1 MLDTIFIFSEAK
13 QSQINLSITAALS
26 WFCCKIYTSLLILMI
41 TRHVQV
47 LHVHDTVMCKI
58 ISLTSAALLSYL
70 TCLVVFLK
78 EKFSSLATCRLQ
90 KTNNATQRG
99 SDQKKSLWFS
109 FRAQVFSCSF
119 YSWSYRN
126 WSSIYCN
133 YIDI

>member
-1 MLDTIFIFSEAK
+1 
-13 QSQINLSITAALS
+13 
-26 WFCCKIYTSLLILMI
+26 MI

-90 KTNNATQRG
+90 KTMQLRE
-99 SDQKKSLWFS
+99 DQIRKKAYGFLLGLRFS
-109 FRAQVFSCSF
+109 HVVSTLGHIGIGVQFIV
-119 YSWSYRN
+119 
-126 WSSIYCN
+126 I
-133 YIDI
+133 I